1 MNPSLLHRVCGG
13 AAAGWQGRAPCGVH
27 SLCHQM
33 AQRTL
38 HQRRLAL
45 NIKNVSLRMRCAP
58 RRAWVVCAPCVW
70 FVRRMRQVRRMRRA
84 AERARCVHVR
94 LPVPC
99 LRSLSPR
106 RACRPRAVP
115 VCPAGWGR
123 GRGTRTAWC
132 CGALGVCACAC
143 GVWSGHVRCVR
154 CCACGGARAVGSR
167 VGRVWCWCW
176 CCACS
181 LACVV
186 CACGAGRSGRVG
198 RGAALSSSSSSPPPS
213 AARAVAFWAARPH
226 SCLPRWTRR
235 THGGEFCC

>member
-1 MNPSLLHRVCGG
+1 MCTSSPDGTSPTAGETRSTRRWYNNTRVPAS
-13 AAAGWQGRAPCGVH
+13 AAHAARAV
-27 SLCHQM
+27 
-33 AQRTL
+33 
-38 HQRRLAL
+38 
-45 NIKNVSLRMRCAP
+45 
-58 RRAWVVCAPCVW
+58 
-70 FVRRMRQVRRMRRA
+70 
-84 AERARCVHVR
+84 ERARCVHVR

-186 CACGAGRSGRVG
+186 CACGAGRSGRV
-198 RGAALSSSSSSPPPS
+198 ALLCP
-213 AARAVAFWAARPH
+213 ALLL
-226 SCLPRWTRR
+226 LPRLRR
-235 THGGEFCC
+235 HVPSPSGLIGLASAFRAGQGFSRWGVLLLEQ

>member
-1 MNPSLLHRVCGG
+1 
-13 AAAGWQGRAPCGVH
+13 VH

-115 VCPAGWGR
+115 ARPAGWGR

-213 AARAVAFWAARPH
+213 AARAVAF
-226 SCLPRWTRR
+226 
-235 THGGEFCC
+235 

>member
-1 MNPSLLHRVCGG
+1 M
-13 AAAGWQGRAPCGVH
+13 H

-45 NIKNVSLRMRCAP
+45 NIKNVSLRMRC
-58 RRAWVVCAPCVW
+58 
-70 FVRRMRQVRRMRRA
+70 
-84 AERARCVHVR
+84 ARCVHVR

-132 CGALGVCACAC
+132 CGPLGVCACAC

-213 AARAVAFWAARPH
+213 AARAVAFCTDRPRF
-226 SCLPRWTRR
+226 CLPRWTRIPTVGSFTVGTVAPR
-235 THGGEFCC
+235 SEEIGGLP